1 MKNILQNHNI
11 VVNMKWYILFLLIS
25 GYFSLIQGVCV
36 EPIKFYI
43 DCGTTRTAS
52 AAVTFCS
59 SHQMTLLNLT
69 NGTASL
75 ISDIALLN
83 TTFQAINCSGNF
95 WFSSGSQTGL
105 VGNTNDLGDLL
116 GALLSDVLNLVL
128 CLIPFLCPT
137 VTTPAP
143 ITNAYT
149 ICTRPI
155 QQSVIQKCSTQVQQS
170 DMQQFQFKG
179 QSMQAG
185 VLNSF
190 SSWSIMACSGIC
202 SSNDDCVAMS
212 YRNGIC
218 TLYM

>member
-1 MKNILQNHNI
+1 MSCKVITL
-11 VVNMKWYILFLLIS
+11 LLIC
-25 GYFSLIQGVCV
+25 GYFSLIQAVCFQ
-36 EPIKFYI
+36 PIKFYI
-43 DCGTTRTAS
+43 DCGQTRTAS

-59 SHQMTLLNLT
+59 NHQMTLLNLT

-75 ISDIALLN
+75 TSDIALLN
-83 TTFQAINCSGNF
+83 TTFRSINCNGNF

-105 VGNTNDLGDLL
+105 VANTNDLGDLL
-116 GALLSDVLNLVL
+116 GALLSNVLNLVL

-149 ICTRPI
+149 VCTRPI
-155 QQSVIQKCSTQVQQS
+155 QQRVIQKCSTQVQQS
-170 DMQQFQFKG
+170 GMEQFRFNE

-185 VLNSF
+185 VLDSF
-190 SSWSIMACSGIC
+190 PSWSLMACSGIC